1 MAGLAPKVPLT
12 QDSGD
17 GYTLLKKVDAML
29 RQNLKMLILTMPGER
44 VMDPGYGVGMKRY
57 LFENYSENTYAEID
71 SKIREQVAIYMPF
84 IKIHRISFGSAD
96 PDKNK
101 LGIAI
106 KYSVPRIATTDLLQF
121 TI

>member
-96 PDKNK
+96 LDKNK